1 MGNLRL
7 HLMGKCWH
15 ISGLTQWTKPGV
27 CPVYTIV
34 MRRST
39 AYVNLT
45 FARRGMQAIY
55 TLLGGTRLTLTE
67 FIAIMGG
74 AVMLFTQIPTFHSLW
89 FINMLNMLNTY
100 LFTAIAMIVAIF
112 QTTKYD
118 LPRDYGVHGSNA
130 DKAFGVF
137 QGIVIMH
144 FVYG

>member
-1 MGNLRL
+1 
-7 HLMGKCWH
+7 
-15 ISGLTQWTKPGV
+15 
-27 CPVYTIV
+27 
-34 MRRST
+34 
-39 AYVNLT
+39 
-45 FARRGMQAIY
+45 MQAIY
-55 TLLGGTRLTLTE
+55 TLLGGTKLTLTE

-118 LPRDYGVHGSNA
+118 LPRDCGVHGTKA